1 MHRHVDIRYVCETY
15 AHQVLG
21 IGRDDVCLSVAKL
34 FFAYGIGNSLLFPL
48 SVGASAVLEPSR
60 PNPALFADR
69 IGRARRHA
77 VLRRARASGAR

>member
-1 MHRHVDIRYVCETY
+1 MHRHVDLRYVCETY

-21 IGRDDVCLSVAKL
+21 IGRDDVCLSAAKL
-34 FFAYGIGNSLLFPL
+34 FFAYGLGNSLLFPL

-69 IGRARRHA
+69 TSSTASRCSS
-77 VLRRARASGAR
+77 RARASGAR